1 MDGNPQVKELAND
14 TLGIKTPKSKNVVAK
29 VHDVCWWHDTIADW
43 LVANPTKKVRHCAEE
58 LQVSLSWISCV
69 VNSDAFK
76 ELLRKKSMEQKF
88 AATMTTEE
96 RIRAVAD
103 NALDQMDD
111 TLQAAQGGIAIQT
124 LNDVAGTALKALG
137 YGNRN
142 AGPSVAISVG
152 ENAVFMIGKGDL
164 AEARER
170 IRVKQSPKDIT
181 HDSLIEHEA
190 NTVLPEV
197 SNA

>member
-1 MDGNPQVKELAND
+1 MDQGLTYKELSND
-14 TLGIKTPKSKNVVAK
+14 TLGIKTPKSKSVK
-29 VHDVCWWHDTIADW
+29 VQDVCWWHDTIADW
-43 LVANPTKKVRHCAEE
+43 LVANPHKKVRHCAEE

-76 ELLRKKSMEQKF
+76 ELLRKKSLEQKF

-96 RIRAVAD
+96 RLRAVAD
-103 NALDQMDD
+103 NALDQIDD
-111 TLQAAQGGIAIQT
+111 TLQAAQGGIAMQT
-124 LNDVAGTALKALG
+124 LNDVAETSLKALG

-142 AGPSVAISVG
+142 AGPAVLISTG
-152 ENAVFMIGKGDL
+152 ETTVFMIGKGDL

-181 HDSLIEHEA
+181 NANPLLEHEVNPIA
-190 NTVLPEV
+190 SEA
-197 SNA
+197 SNV